1 MARRGAA
8 APVEAGK
15 EDVHGGCSLDGGRQ
29 LSAAQPIRS
38 GGCSG
43 EAEEDV
49 NGGFSLDSERQL
61 GTAQPISSGGCGGE
75 GEGEGEGVL
84 QITEGAAGMSL
95 MAVCKGGAVAE
106 VEEL

>member
-15 EDVHGGCSLDGGRQ
+15 EDVNGGCSLDGGRQ

-49 NGGFSLDSERQL
+49 NGDFSLDSERQL
-61 GTAQPISSGGCGGE
+61 GTAQAISSGGCGGE
-75 GEGEGEGVL
+75 GEGEGVL
-84 QITEGAAGMSL
+84 QMTEGAAGMSL